1 MKRNII
7 YILAILVLFTMP
19 TKLLAQQPNLTKVSE
34 FNIQNLPT
42 IEERVSL
49 LHAIQQSDVFSYI
62 YNETEGK
69 FDIYV
74 PKDYT
79 CDDANGSPDF
89 EMFLENWQD
98 EWTTFSNLDK
108 EERGRLY
115 VQWRYQLDDNTFRAA
130 NEDFYRFWRN
140 YRDGNGTCE
149 GALPFCTDEGLYDF
163 PASTNVPNMG
173 SYDPYYC
180 FGVTHQGQDNCLYT
194 SPNPAFYFMRI
205 AEPGNLNI
213 YIYTQ
218 PAHDVDFDCWGPF
231 DDPETACNQ
240 LSCSNMVD
248 CSYSA
253 ASTEHCHINN
263 AQVGQ
268 YYLLLITNYSN
279 QVCNILFEN
288 QGGGATDCSL
298 LPPLADNNGPYCVG
312 ETIQLSALSEEY
324 VGASY
329 LWSGPNNYTSRYR
342 NPSISNCTM
351 EMAGTYTCTITNNGR
366 TASATTEVII
376 YPKPDASF
384 TASAIIV
391 CLDDTLQFDAS
402 SSTMNPPQYNIASYE
417 WIFSDGQTES
427 GVTISHV
434 FTQAGSNQVTLHL
447 TSEDGHCTDEFTLN
461 ISVNDPNVEDYYG
474 TICEGEPYP
483 FNGVNYTQE
492 GDYPITIQT
501 EGCESTATLH
511 ITVIDLDVEIEVQP
525 DDEICEG
532 DTVML
537 HAAIDSSFVFVAVG
551 DILCT
556 DGTIVK
562 PYHWP
567 CGKTAKGIVFYV
579 NDTHLHGD
587 AVSLT
592 QEGPMKWSSNT
603 NDVTQLPNYTHWRD
617 AIQDFNGFDNTQFIR
632 QNGNAN
638 TYPAAWAVDFNN
650 GWYLPSAGQLN
661 LLFGE
666 LMNVNTSLNL
676 VGGTP
681 MQDPGNANVN
691 EGNIYLW
698 SSTEF
703 KNNNK
708 YQAMTVKIRDG
719 LVISVDKNTTVN
731 KYYVRSVINF

>member
-1 MKRNII
+1 MKRNTI
-7 YILAILVLFTMP
+7 YILAILVLFIIP
-19 TKLLAQQPNLTKVSE
+19 TRLLAQQPNLIKVSE
-34 FNIQNLPT
+34 YNIQSLHS

-69 FDIYV
+69 FDIFV

-79 CDDANGSPDF
+79 CDDASESPDF

-98 EWTTFSNLDK
+98 EWTVYSNLDK
-108 EERGRLY
+108 QERGRLY
-115 VQWRYQLDDNTFRAA
+115 VEWRYQLDDNTFRAA

-180 FGVTHQGQDNCLYT
+180 YGVNHQGQDNCLRT

-205 AEPGNLNI
+205 AESGNLDI

-231 DDPETACNQ
+231 DDPETACEQ

-263 AQVGQ
+263 AQPGK
-268 YYLLLITNYSN
+268 YYLLLITNYSD
-279 QVCNILFEN
+279 QECNIYFEN
-288 QGGGATDCSL
+288 QSTGATDCSL
-298 LPPLADNNGPYCVG
+298 LPPLANNSGPYCVG
-312 ETIQLSALSEEY
+312 ETIHLSSLSEEY
-324 VGASY
+324 AGASY
-329 LWSGPNNYTSRYR
+329 QWLGPNDYTSRFQ
-342 NPSISNCTM
+342 NPNISNCTM

-376 YPKPDASF
+376 YPQPEASF
-384 TASAIIV
+384 TATTACV
-391 CLDDTLQFDAS
+391 DTPTQFDAS
-402 SSTMNPPQYNIASYE
+402 SSTTNPPGYNIANYE
-417 WIFSDGQTES
+417 WNFGDGTTGS
-427 GVTISHV
+427 GVTTSH
-434 FTQAGSNQVTLHL
+434 TYAQAGTYTVTLNV
-447 TSEDGHCTDEFTLN
+447 SDADGHCSDVAKQTVIVGGEN
-461 ISVNDPNVEDYYG
+461 EDYPV
-474 TICEGEPYP
+474 TICEGESYT
-483 FNGVNYTQE
+483 FNGVTYTQE

-501 EGCESTATLH
+501 EGCQSTATLH
-511 ITVIDLDVEIEVQP
+511 LTVSHLDVHIEVEP
-525 DDEICEG
+525 NDSICEG

-537 HAAIDSSFVFVAVG
+537 HAAIDSSYIFVAVG

-556 DGTIVK
+556 DNSIVK

-567 CGKTAKGIVFYV
+567 CGKTPKGIVFYV
-579 NDTHLHGD
+579 DDSHLHRY

-592 QEGPMKWSSNT
+592 QSGPMKWSTST
-603 NDVTQLPNYTHWRD
+603 NDDIQQLQNYTHWRD
-617 AIQDFNGFDNTQFIR
+617 AIQDFDGLSNTRIIR

-638 TYPAAWAVDFNN
+638 TYPAAWNVDFDN
-650 GWYLPSAGQLN
+650 GWYLPSAGQVN
-661 LLFGE
+661 LLYGE
-666 LMNVNTSLNL
+666 LMDVNASLTL
-676 VGGTP
+676 VGGALIV
-681 MQDPGNANVN
+681 DPTGTYGTNNGDV
-691 EGNIYLW
+691 YLW
-698 SSTEF
+698 SSTEW
-703 KNNNK
+703 NAS
-708 YQAMTVKIRDG
+708 QAMCIKIMDG
-719 LVISVDKNTTVN
+719 LVKSVNKSSSD
-731 KYYVRSVINF
+731 KYYVRSIINF